1 MILLVKFWS
10 IYRKHWAVT
19 HFFNWFY
26 SVMIP
31 WNLHTKEY
39 RFVSKQ
45 VLWRNYE
52 RKISLST
59 CMGAW
64 ISLTLETHHHV
75 WGLKDRQNVL
85 STVLFI
91 IMRKLE
97 LKSRVKLT
105 LNWSN
110 QWLYIL
116 QHEINENSCT
126 TTIQV
131 DLSLFCMETTCL
143 VSKHGSAFRVL
154 MISWPM
160 QSSYSH

>member
-1 MILLVKFWS
+1 MWQIS
-10 IYRKHWAVT
+10 IFSNFCNTNCFTKI
-19 HFFNWFY
+19 FY
-26 SVMIP
+26 SKIIFMNYFKNENYSNYGITFINQSIP
-31 WNLHTKEY
+31 LMSW
-39 RFVSKQ
+39 
-45 VLWRNYE
+45 
-52 RKISLST
+52 
-59 CMGAW
+59 
-64 ISLTLETHHHV
+64 SLTLETHHHV

-105 LNWSN
+105 LYWSN

-154 MISWPM
+154 MISWPI